1 MYPYIQDILV
11 LNILV
16 GREDC
21 KSTTAVV
28 QYLHGPLCIIID
40 LSLIG

>member
-1 MYPYIQDILV
+1 MYPYIQDIPV

-21 KSTTAVV
+21 KSTAAV
-28 QYLHGPLCIIID
+28 QYLPAWPLCIIID